1 VTTASASDDAERDQ
15 PTVSRSALGGAS
27 DELGSDFRAAVA
39 AYVVCFGLAG
49 RPLPFPWLRQDE
61 SSIPVLVRL
70 ETDAPVDDVYVGLRG
85 GNELFIQA
93 KTCVSLSRRDRGLS
107 SAAMQMAEA
116 VVGGH
121 HSGSSYRLVLAV
133 ARASRSVEAL
143 FSALHRVKDP
153 AAGAVTAA
161 EAAAMR
167 AWTQLTPALTTAQ
180 RKALNLVATG
190 IVISPAQVTAAESV
204 LAGSVVIPADVARAF
219 RELKHVAR
227 ELAQARS
234 GLAIEE
240 WADRLSQARIRLI
253 PDAEGTAVAA
263 RGAQRGASR
272 RYRAELIRDARVL
285 DLRPLGAALAPIR
298 HEISKFTVYSQE
310 LSRAKRDIDREVDF
324 FVAARRRKR
333 TLLLG
338 LPGSGKST
346 ALRHL
351 AARWARDESGPLP
364 LLVDLRTVV
373 PLLEGRRP
381 ADALLEAALRR
392 VRGVD
397 RDRLR
402 QTVMGRLKTGAVA
415 LLLDALDETRERRL
429 EVVQAIARALPEL
442 GKDLIVVLSTRDSG
456 YAAAATLGFDEVRLK
471 PVSTPSYT
479 LRRVLTA
486 LVQGRC
492 LAQPVPPTWV
502 EERLD
507 WIRTTLERDRP
518 LAETPLGGI
527 LLALLVSEVGTTDLP
542 RGRAKTLSAVVDGIV
557 DRWELAQ
564 RNRRL
569 QQPAIGSFTGN
580 STGLVVRESFAQIGH
595 MAFAR
600 PEASVRDVQR
610 HVASWL
616 GSRWGLAP
624 GPADATAAELFAFW
638 DEAGIFMASRA
649 SQGLRSRLQLL
660 TEIGEARF
668 VAALPTIEMRAA
680 IESLA
685 GSSTGFE
692 AASLAAGLSGLASEY
707 LVDWCLAQG
716 TLEWELKAAKH
727 LLELPEHAS
736 DRARVFQALL
746 ARVPTAASQHQW
758 DALKSVALLGDPT
771 ESCLTSLASLRDVV
785 APDEYVLIS
794 ALCLSRSGQVDAP
807 DEVLRAIRTRIRR
820 KSDRPKGRGLF
831 IEPFDEHM
839 GQLLADVAAACVT
852 QNPALAESLFEAS
865 KNASTEVAMRV
876 DAVLRDAGRPD
887 LPRSRY
893 SAFAASNSAIAH
905 GLQSWSDGLSSFL
918 TIVSELAPATDPTFV
933 ARWRLD
939 ELADFVATLRLGTSP
954 AGDIG
959 LDLLRAK
966 EGVKSLVGITARLGD
981 FDLGALAAQANVA
994 QSLEQRDESG
1004 WSLLFYAGHRRP
1016 LEHWQRVDGIAAVK
1030 RLLPALASSA
1040 WQARVASDSLGRCPC
1055 PEAPRLIAN
1064 LMPSLDPLN
1073 RLHAGNAIICIGAE
1087 LDLHIAH
1094 WSGSADPF
1102 QRMLAAWWR
1111 ARELDGAA
1119 LTEHVTQ
1126 ALSDPDRSVREAALQ
1141 GLRANRLPDAL
1152 RDLLKTSPEALND
1165 CGYVCAHCG
1174 TANGSV
1180 SSCSSCRIVGP
1191 DVTRWLTKLSA
1202 TDGLADDEDDDE

>member
-1 VTTASASDDAERDQ
+1 MSARDDAKHDR
-15 PTVSRSALGGAS
+15 PIVSRSALGGAS
-27 DELGSDFRAAVA
+27 DELGADFRAAVA

-49 RPLPFPWLRQDE
+49 RPLPFLWLRQDE
-61 SSIPVLVRL
+61 SSIPLLVRL
-70 ETDAPVDDVYVGLRG
+70 ETDAPVDDVYVRLRG

-93 KTCVSLSRRDRGLS
+93 KHRVTLSRRDKGLS
-107 SAAMQMAEA
+107 SAAAQMAEA
-116 VVGGH
+116 ILRGH
-121 HSGSSYRLVLAV
+121 HSGSSHRLVLAV
-133 ARASRSVEAL
+133 ARASSSVEAL
-143 FSALHRVKDP
+143 FSALHRIKDP
-153 AAGAVTAA
+153 AAGAVTTA
-161 EAAAMR
+161 EAAALKV
-167 AWTQLTPALTTAQ
+167 WTQLTPSLRTTERNALDS
-180 RKALNLVATG
+180 VASG
-190 IVISPAQVTAAESV
+190 VVISPAQVTAAESV
-204 LAGSVVIPADVARAF
+204 LAGSVVAPADAAKAF

-240 WADRLSQARIRLI
+240 WADRLAQARIRLI
-253 PDAEGTAVAA
+253 SDSEGTAVAA
-263 RGAQRGASR
+263 REAQRRASR

-285 DLRPLGAALAPIR
+285 DLRPLGAALAPLR
-298 HEISKFTVYSQE
+298 HDISKFTVYSQE
-310 LSRAKRDIDREVDF
+310 ISRAKRDIDREVDF

-364 LLVDLRTVV
+364 LLVDLRTVL

-397 RDRLR
+397 RDLLR
-402 QTVMGRLKTGAVA
+402 QTVMGRLQTGAVA

-442 GKDLIVVLSTRDSG
+442 GKDSIVVLSTRDSG

-471 PVSTPSYT
+471 PVSTPIYT

-486 LVQGRC
+486 LVQNRRVG
-492 LAQPVPPTWV
+492 QPVPPTWV

-507 WIRTTLERDRP
+507 WISTTLERDRP

-527 LLALLVSEVGTTDLP
+527 LLALLVAEARTTDLP

-564 RNRRL
+564 RSRRL

-580 STGLVVRESFAQIGH
+580 ATGQVVRESFAQIGH
-595 MAFAR
+595 MAFTP

-638 DEAGIFMASRA
+638 DEAGIFMASGA
-649 SQGLRSRLQLL
+649 SEGLRSRLQLL
-660 TEIGEARF
+660 TEIGEAQF
-668 VAALPTIEMRAA
+668 VAALPPIELRAA
-680 IESLA
+680 IEALA
-685 GSSTGFE
+685 SSSTGFE
-692 AASLAAGLSGLASEY
+692 AASLAAGLSRLASEY

-746 ARVPTAASQHQW
+746 SRVSTTTGEKQW
-758 DALKSVALLGDPT
+758 DALKSIALLGDPT
-771 ESCLTSLASLRDVV
+771 HSCLASLASLRDVV
-785 APDEYVLIS
+785 APDDYVLVR
-794 ALCLSRSGQVDAP
+794 ALCLSRSGQVEEP
-807 DEVLRAIRTRIRR
+807 EEVLRAIRTRVRR
-820 KSDRPKGRGLF
+820 KSNRPKSRTLF

-839 GQLLADVAAACVT
+839 GQLLADIAAACVT
-852 QNPALAESLFEAS
+852 ENPALAESLFEAS
-865 KNASTEVAMRV
+865 KHTSTEVSIRV
-876 DAVLRDAGRPD
+876 DTVLRTAGRPD

-893 SAFAASNSAIAH
+893 SAFAASNRDIAQ
-905 GLQSWSDGLSSFL
+905 GMQAWSDGLSSFL
-918 TIVSELAPATDPTFV
+918 TIVSELAPTAETTFA

-959 LDLLRAK
+959 LDLPRAK
-966 EGVKSLVGITARLGD
+966 EGVASLVGIAARLGD
-981 FDLGALAAQANVA
+981 FNLAALAAQAKVA

-1016 LEHWQRVDGIAAVK
+1016 LEYWQRVDGIAAVK
-1030 RLLPALASSA
+1030 RLLPALASSV
-1040 WQARVASDSLGRCPC
+1040 WQARVASDSLGHCPC
-1055 PEAPRLIAN
+1055 PEAPRLIAD
-1064 LMPSLDPLN
+1064 LMPSLNPIN
-1073 RLHAGNAIICIGAE
+1073 RIHAGNAIICIGAE
-1087 LDLHIAH
+1087 LELHIAH

-1111 ARELDGAA
+1111 AQELDGVA
-1119 LTEHVTQ
+1119 LTEHVRQ
-1126 ALSDPDRSVREAALQ
+1126 ALNDADRGVREAALQ
-1141 GLRANRLPDAL
+1141 GLRADRLPDAL
-1152 RDLLKTSPEALND
+1152 RDLLKTSPEVLND
-1165 CGYVCAHCG
+1165 CGYACARCG
-1174 TANGSV
+1174 MANGSV
-1180 SSCSSCRIVGP
+1180 SSCSNCRIVGP
-1191 DVTRWLTKLSA
+1191 DVTKWLTKLSA
-1202 TDGLADDEDDDE
+1202 TDSVADDEDDDD